1 LLSRTNLTRSLEG
14 TNLSDQNL
22 FVVLNNLD
30 IMNLAV
36 GMGVHIGS
44 EHFES
49 VDIMKDL
56 ECARHA
62 LDRSKNC
69 EIVDPNDGIEQE
81 ALDAYDGKL
90 LLEWKE
96 NSESKSFTVVRS
108 SKNKRN
114 KAKLKNLVVAIPI
127 MRSMRSTPS
136 VYKSMGDQENPA
148 PSKVVSRNKSVKNDE
163 GLVLDMMSEWRF
175 DFVCF

>member
-1 LLSRTNLTRSLEG
+1 LEG

-30 IMNLAV
+30 IMNLAA

-81 ALDAYDGKL
+81 ALDVDEGKL

-96 NSESKSFTVVRS
+96 DSESESFTVVWY

-114 KAKLKNLVVAIPI
+114 KAKLENLVGAVPI
-127 MRSMRSTPS
+127 RRSKRSTPS
-136 VYKSMGDQENPA
+136 VYKSMG
-148 PSKVVSRNKSVKNDE
+148 
-163 GLVLDMMSEWRF
+163 G
-175 DFVCF
+175 